1 MPRSAKPAKPAAVP
15 KYEWRKTEK
24 DFYLAKAVPAL
35 LDVPPMQYFVVDGAG
50 SPADE
55 EFQSVVG
62 LLYTLSYTIRMMPKS
77 GWTPPGY
84 QEYTVFPL
92 EGVWTMDTD
101 AWRGGA
107 LDKTK
112 LRYKLMIRQPRFAT
126 PDVAARAMESARKKI
141 PADLLDRASFESF
154 ADGPSV
160 QMVHV
165 GAYDT
170 EPETFA
176 AMDDYMKERGLV
188 RTERAHRE
196 IYLSD
201 PRKVSPEKN
210 RTLLRFFHLNAAPGA
225 KKTPDA
231 GKAAK

>member
-1 MPRSAKPAKPAAVP
+1 MPKSAKPAAVP

-24 DFYLAKAVPAL
+24 EFYLAKSVPGL

-55 EFQSVVG
+55 EFQAVVG

-84 QEYTVFPL
+84 REYTVFPL
-92 EGVWTMDTD
+92 EGVWRMESDS
-101 AWRGGA
+101 WEPGQ

-112 LRYKLMIRQPRFAT
+112 LRYRLMIRQPGFVT
-126 PDVAARAMESARKKI
+126 PEVVERALVSARKKV
-141 PADLLDRASFESF
+141 PADLLDRATFETMT
-154 ADGPSV
+154 DGRSV
-160 QMVHV
+160 QMLHV
-165 GAYDT
+165 GPYDT

-176 AMDDYMKERGLV
+176 AMNEFMSAHGLSRPEQV
-188 RTERAHRE
+188 HRE

-201 PRKVSPEKN
+201 PRRVVPEKN
-210 RTLLRFFHLNAAPGA
+210 RTTLRFINL
-225 KKTPDA
+225 KKTNNS
-231 GKAAK
+231 

>member
-1 MPRSAKPAKPAAVP
+1 MPKKSDLKPAAA

-24 DFYLAKAVPAL
+24 AFYLPKGKEPAL
-35 LDVPPMQYFVVDGAG
+35 IDVPEMKFFVVDGAG

-55 EFQSVVG
+55 EFQARVG

-77 GWTPPGY
+77 GWTPPDY

-92 EGVWTMDTD
+92 EGVWWMDTD
-101 AWRGGA
+101 AWQGGE

-112 LRYKLMIRQPRFAT
+112 LQYRLMIRQPWFVT
-126 PDVAARAMESARKKI
+126 PDVAVRAKESARKKV
-141 PADLLDRASFESF
+141 PAELLDLASFESL
-154 ADGPSV
+154 ADGSSV
-160 QMVHV
+160 QMLHV
-165 GAYDT
+165 GPYDT

-176 AMDDYMKERGLV
+176 AMNEFMQARGLV
-188 RTERAHRE
+188 RTEQAHRE

-210 RTLLRFFHLNAAPGA
+210 RTLLRFFHLNAVPAGE
-225 KKTPDA
+225 KPDA
-231 GKAAK
+231 KKAAKQ

>member
-1 MPRSAKPAKPAAVP
+1 MPKQTEKKPAAA

-24 DFYLAKAVPAL
+24 AFYLPKEKGPVRI
-35 LDVPPMQYFVVDGAG
+35 DVPEMKFFVVEGAG

-55 EFQSVVG
+55 EFQARIG
-62 LLYTLSYTIRMMPKS
+62 LLYALSYTIRMMPKS

-92 EGVWTMDTD
+92 EGVWRMDTD
-101 AWRGGA
+101 AWQGGE

-112 LRYKLMIRQPRFAT
+112 LKYRLMIRQPWFVT
-126 PDVAARAMESARKKI
+126 DEVVERAMASARKKV
-141 PADLLDRASFESF
+141 PADLLERASYEAFT
-154 ADGPSV
+154 DGSSV
-160 QMVHV
+160 QMLHV
-165 GAYDT
+165 GPYDT

-176 AMDDYMKERGLV
+176 AMNAFMKEHGLV
-188 RTERAHRE
+188 RAEQLHRE

-201 PRKVSPEKN
+201 PRRVAPEKN

-225 KKTPDA
+225 QNA
-231 GKAAK
+231 GR